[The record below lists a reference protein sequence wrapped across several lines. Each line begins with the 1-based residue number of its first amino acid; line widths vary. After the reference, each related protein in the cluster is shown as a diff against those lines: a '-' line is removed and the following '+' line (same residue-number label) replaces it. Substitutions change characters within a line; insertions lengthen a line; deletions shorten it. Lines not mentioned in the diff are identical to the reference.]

1 MFTCRPQVL
10 PEVPDVL
17 DGATVPNQNFERTQ
31 AQVFK
36 FKLRSEWYV
45 DIREVNEVN
54 QIILMIS
61 FQSFLHL
68 FFHQGTAMRTQYL
81 RTIWPSCGQRVR
93 RRSITRIKFLS
104 LQSGKT
110 IKYVYLYIYIP
121 NFWKNTNQTP
131 KLEQPSLSW
140 HCFSWYVSP
149 RTGKNFHVQDLII
162 QFIPT

>member
-110 IKYVYLYIYIP
+110 IKYVFIYIYQIFEKTLIKLP
-121 NFWKNTNQTP
+121 NLNSQVFPDTASADMCLHAQERIFMCK
-131 KLEQPSLSW
+131 
-140 HCFSWYVSP
+140 
-149 RTGKNFHVQDLII
+149 I
-162 QFIPT
+162 